1 MSRLKTIFM
10 GSDSIV
16 LPLLR
21 SLKEDFSESV
31 DLLAVYTQPD
41 RRSGR
46 GMKLQEGPVKQ
57 LALELDLP
65 VRQPER
71 MDESEYQWLREN
83 GCQLILVM
91 AYGQIL
97 KQTLLDL
104 PSHGILNFH
113 ASILPAFRGAS
124 PLEGVISEGGEETGV
139 TLMQIVRE
147 LDAGPILDV
156 EKVPVSG
163 SLCRCELAEALSH
176 ACAPLLKRNIGG
188 IASRTLS
195 FVPQNRDEATFTR
208 ILTKQDSL
216 LDFRQSAQKLYNRYR
231 ALKEW
236 PGSAFEYRG
245 ERIRIGELKFIPN
258 VSRTPGSVL
267 SADHS
272 GLLIACGEDAL
283 LCLQLQRP
291 GGRMMPVADF
301 LRGYSLAQG
310 DILDL
315 IDMIPLVASK
325 PFPYRK
331 RNG

>member
-1 MSRLKTIFM
+1 M
-10 GSDSIV
+10 GSDPIV

-21 SLKEDFSESV
+21 SLKEDFSGSV
-31 DLLAVYTQPD
+31 DLRAVYTQPD
-41 RRSGR
+41 KRSGR
-46 GMKLQEGPVKQ
+46 GMRLQEGPVKQ
-57 LALELDLP
+57 LALELGVP
-65 VRQPER
+65 VRQPEC
-71 MDESEYQWLREN
+71 MNENEYRWLQEN
-83 GCQLILVM
+83 ECQLILVM

-97 KQTLLDL
+97 KQALLDL

-113 ASILPAFRGAS
+113 ASILPAYRGAS
-124 PLEGVISEGGEETGV
+124 PLEGAISEGCDETGV
-139 TLMQIVRE
+139 TLMQIIRE

-156 EKVPVSG
+156 EKIPVCG
-163 SLCRCELAEALSH
+163 SLCRSALADALSH
-176 ACAPLLKRNIGG
+176 ACVPLLKRNIDG
-188 IASRTLS
+188 IASKALS

-245 ERIRIGELKFIPN
+245 ERIRIGELKFVSN
-258 VSRTPGSVL
+258 VSGTPGTVL
-267 SADHS
+267 SADNS
-272 GLLIACGEDAL
+272 GLLVACGEDAL

-301 LRGYSLAQG
+301 LRGYSLDQG
-310 DILDL
+310 AVLDQV
-315 IDMIPLVASK
+315 DMIPLVASK